1 MEVGGKQSNVARLR
15 EGAGAIPP
23 RTPPHNYEAEQA
35 LLGALLANNEVY
47 NRVSEYLRPD
57 HFADALHGR
66 IYEAIG
72 KLVLRGQIANPVT
85 LKNLFDQDGALAEIG
100 GAQYLVQLAQAVV
113 TVINAEDYGRAIHD
127 LFLRRQLIGVG
138 EDIVNESYTYDPDIS
153 ALNQIERS
161 EMRLFNLAEGGQVDG
176 GPKKFKD
183 VVDSALKMAEAAYQR
198 DGHVTGVTTGLRD
211 LDAKLGGLQSS
222 DLVILAGRPSM
233 GKTALATNIGFN
245 AARRQEL
252 CTASRSFPWKCQPN
266 SSRIASWLKSP
277 GFRPTG
283 YGGAKLA
290 KTNSPRLSKPPRT
303 CPMCTSSSMIPPL

>member
-100 GAQYLVQLAQAVV
+100 GAQYLVQLAQAAV
-113 TVINAEDYGRAIHD
+113 TVINAEEYGRAIPD
-127 LFLRRQLIGVG
+127 LILRPQPSGRRGA
-138 EDIVNESYTYDPDIS
+138 IVNES
-153 ALNQIERS
+153 
-161 EMRLFNLAEGGQVDG
+161 
-176 GPKKFKD
+176 
-183 VVDSALKMAEAAYQR
+183 
-198 DGHVTGVTTGLRD
+198 
-211 LDAKLGGLQSS
+211 
-222 DLVILAGRPSM
+222 
-233 GKTALATNIGFN
+233 
-245 AARRQEL
+245 
-252 CTASRSFPWKCQPN
+252 
-266 SSRIASWLKSP
+266 
-277 GFRPTG
+277 FR
-283 YGGAKLA
+283 
-290 KTNSPRLSKPPRT
+290 
-303 CPMCTSSSMIPPL
+303 CD

>member
-100 GAQYLVQLAQAVV
+100 GAQYLVQLAQA
-113 TVINAEDYGRAIHD
+113 
-127 LFLRRQLIGVG
+127 G
-138 EDIVNESYTYDPDIS
+138 E
-153 ALNQIERS
+153 
-161 EMRLFNLAEGGQVDG
+161 
-176 GPKKFKD
+176 
-183 VVDSALKMAEAAYQR
+183 
-198 DGHVTGVTTGLRD
+198 GL
-211 LDAKLGGLQSS
+211 G
-222 DLVILAGRPSM
+222 
-233 GKTALATNIGFN
+233 
-245 AARRQEL
+245 
-252 CTASRSFPWKCQPN
+252 
-266 SSRIASWLKSP
+266 
-277 GFRPTG
+277 
-283 YGGAKLA
+283 
-290 KTNSPRLSKPPRT
+290 
-303 CPMCTSSSMIPPL
+303 